1 MKIKTLKKPYEEV
14 QSLPPEPHIRPGRQ
28 NPLFRKLIYLL
39 SIPELKSVCFQQDQK
54 GMERI
59 GSREPCL
66 FLMNHS
72 SFLDLKIAAALL
84 KSRPYHIVCTYDAL
98 VGKKWL
104 MEQIGCIPT
113 RKFVS
118 EMTLIRDMLYVLK
131 DLKSS
136 ILMFPEAGYTFDGT
150 STTLPESLGKC
161 LKLLKVPVVMIT
173 TFGAF
178 AHDPLYNGLQLRK
191 VGAEAHMEYLLSPED
206 IASKSAAE
214 LNEILQKSFSFDQ
227 FRWQQE
233 NQVRITEPFRADGL
247 NKVLYKCPN
256 CGQEGKMLGKGTI
269 LECRNCGKQYELT
282 ELGTLEAKEGR
293 TEFPHIPDWYRWE
306 RECVRNELLEGTYH
320 LKLPVDIMMLVDS
333 KQVYEVGSGILTH
346 SPEGFHLTGCGGKLD
361 YTQKP
366 TASHSICADFD
377 WYELGDII
385 NIGDEKAMYYCFPKE
400 EGDVVA
406 KIRLAAEELYKILRI
421 KKRGR

>member
-1 MKIKTLKKPYEEV
+1 MKIKTLKKPFEEV
-14 QSLPPEPHIRPGRQ
+14 QSISQEPHIRPGRQ

-39 SIPELKSVCFQQDQK
+39 SIPELKSVRFQQDQK

-72 SFLDLKIAAALL
+72 SFLDLKIAATLL

-214 LNEILQKSFSFDQ
+214 LNEILQRSFSFDQ

-233 NQVRITEPFRADGL
+233 NQIRITEPFRADGL

-282 ELGTLEAKEGR
+282 ELGALEAKEGR

-333 KQVYEVGSGILTH
+333 KQVYEVGNGILTH

>member
-1 MKIKTLKKPYEEV
+1 MKIKTLKKPFEEV
-14 QSLPPEPHIRPGRQ
+14 QSISPEPHIRPGRQ

-233 NQVRITEPFRADGL
+233 NQIRITEPFRADGL

-282 ELGTLEAKEGR
+282 ELGALEAKEGR